1 MGKHLKSLQQL
12 DHYRSQTFTS
22 IDAHYEAYIAM
33 LESLVKE
40 GNIEEVNAFL
50 RFDSESFILAN
61 SNMRI
66 LQMLLDT
73 EQYFKENLKGCLASL
88 YLVIGHCYYFSI
100 DFEQARKFY
109 QLASSLALEDED
121 YSLLSI
127 AMNNYYATQM
137 DELPKDIF
145 WDISKI
151 PAVFLKMGNPED
163 QRFMLVR
170 FITHIELSLQIGKVE
185 YAEKLFND
193 YFEEYPFEK
202 FSRID
207 LHVRVLRGKILF
219 KNGRYECAIEV
230 LHEVLLLC
238 MKANSHKDL
247 VQECYKYITKS
258 YKLINEETLLKK
270 MEQYQARFYR
280 KIETDKRYM
289 EKYIKTSTA
298 NEFELDTRFISPL
311 QQFRLAGTY
320 LLNSIKDTGYTLVLV
335 DCKVVDT
342 EKEKLNEI
350 IHLINEEMMK
360 EMKEVIIT
368 STRLD
373 ESTIGYIIQLS
384 EECTDT
390 LCAKVFYKIREQY
403 PKNKSALEAIYFASV
418 NNKENNLPSYQKC
431 LDLAYAYI
439 YYEIYK

>member
-1 MGKHLKSLQQL
+1 MGKQLNSLEL
-12 DHYRSQTFTS
+12 DHYRSQIFTS
-22 IDAHYEAYIAM
+22 IDAHFEAYKAM
-33 LESLVKE
+33 FESLVEE
-40 GNIEEVNAFL
+40 GNIEKVIDFL
-50 RFDSESFILAN
+50 RFDSEPFILAN
-61 SNMRI
+61 SNVKI
-66 LQMLLDT
+66 LQLLLD
-73 EQYFKENLKGCLASL
+73 EEHHFKVNLKECLASL

-100 DFEQARKFY
+100 DFEQAKKYYR
-109 QLASSLALEDED
+109 LASSFALEEEN
-121 YSLLSI
+121 YSLLSL

-137 DELPKDIF
+137 DELPKEIF

-163 QRFMLVR
+163 ERFMLVR
-170 FITHIELSLQIGKVE
+170 FITHIELSLLIGKVE
-185 YAEKLFND
+185 YAKKLFND
-193 YFEEYPFEK
+193 YFESYPFEK

-219 KNGRYECAIEV
+219 ENERYECAIEV

-247 VQECYKYITKS
+247 VQKCYKYITQS

-289 EKYIKTSTA
+289 EKYIKTSTS
-298 NEFELDTRFISPL
+298 NEFELDKSFISPL
-311 QQFRLAGTY
+311 QQFQLAGTY
-320 LLNSIKDTGYTLVLV
+320 LLNSTKDTGYTLVLV
-335 DCKVVDT
+335 DCKVMET
-342 EKEKLNEI
+342 EKDKLNEI

-360 EMKEVIIT
+360 EMKDVIIT
-368 STRLD
+368 STRID

-384 EECTDT
+384 EKCTDT
-390 LCAKVFYKIREQY
+390 LCAKIFYKIREHY
-403 PKNKSALEAIYFASV
+403 PKNDSVLEAIYFASV

>member
-1 MGKHLKSLQQL
+1 MGKQLKSLQL
-12 DHYRSQTFTS
+12 DHYRSQTFSS
-22 IDAHYEAYIAM
+22 IDAHYEAYTAM
-33 LESLVKE
+33 FESLVEE
-40 GNIEEVNAFL
+40 GNIEKVKDFL
-50 RFDSESFILAN
+50 RFDSEPFILSN
-61 SNMRI
+61 SNLKI
-66 LQMLLDT
+66 LQLLLDA
-73 EQYFKENLKGCLASL
+73 EQHIKQNLKGCLASL

-100 DFEQARKFY
+100 DFEQAKKYYR
-109 QLASSLALEDED
+109 LASSFALEDENL
-121 YSLLSI
+121 SLLSV

-163 QRFMLVR
+163 ERFMLVR

-185 YAEKLFND
+185 YAKKLFND
-193 YFEEYPFEK
+193 YFKEYPFEK

-207 LHVRVLRGKILF
+207 LHVRVLRGKFLF
-219 KNGRYECAIEV
+219 ENGRYECAIEV

-247 VQECYKYITKS
+247 VQECYKFITQS

-289 EKYIKTSTA
+289 EKYIKTSTT
-298 NEFELDTRFISPL
+298 NEFELDKSFISPL
-311 QQFRLAGTY
+311 QQFQLAGTY
-320 LLNSIKDTGYTLVLV
+320 LLKSTKDTGYTLVLV
-335 DCKVVDT
+335 DCKVVEN

-350 IHLINEEMMK
+350 IHLINEEMME

-390 LCAKVFYKIREQY
+390 LCAKVFYKIREHY
-403 PKNKSALEAIYFASV
+403 PKNESVLEAIYFASV
-418 NNKENNLPSYQKC
+418 NNKENKLPSYQKC

>member
-1 MGKHLKSLQQL
+1 MGKQLKSLQL

-22 IDAHYEAYIAM
+22 IDVQYEAYIA
-33 LESLVKE
+33 LLKSLIEE
-40 GNIEEVNAFL
+40 GNTENINAFL
-50 RFDSESFILAN
+50 RFDSEPFILAN
-61 SNMRI
+61 RNTKI
-66 LQMLLDT
+66 LQMLLDI

-100 DFEQARKFY
+100 DFEQAKKYYR
-109 QLASSLALEDED
+109 LASSLALEDEN
-121 YSLLSI
+121 YSLLSL

-145 WDISKI
+145 WEISKI
-151 PAVFLKMGNPED
+151 PAVFLKMGNPDDEK
-163 QRFMLVR
+163 FMLVR
-170 FITHIELSLQIGKVE
+170 FITHIELSLQMGKMD
-185 YAEKLFND
+185 YAKKLFDD

-247 VQECYKYITKS
+247 VQECYKYITQA

-289 EKYIKTSTA
+289 EKYIKTSTT
-298 NEFELDTRFISPL
+298 NQFELDKSFISPL
-311 QQFRLAGTY
+311 QQFQLAGTY
-320 LLNSIKDTGYTLVLV
+320 LLNSTNDTGYTLVLV
-335 DCKVVDT
+335 DCKVV
-342 EKEKLNEI
+342 ENKKEKLNDI
-350 IHLINEEMMK
+350 IHLINDEMMS

-368 STRLD
+368 STRVD

-384 EECTDT
+384 EKCTDT
-390 LCAKVFYKIREQY
+390 LCAKVFYKIREHY
-403 PKNKSALEAIYFASV
+403 PKNDSVLEAIYFASV

>member
-1 MGKHLKSLQQL
+1 MGKQLKSLQL
-12 DHYRSQTFTS
+12 DHYRSQTFSS

-33 LESLVKE
+33 LETLVVE
-40 GNIEEVNAFL
+40 ANIEKVNAFL
-50 RFDSESFILAN
+50 RFDSEPFILAN
-61 SNMRI
+61 SNMKI
-66 LQMLLDT
+66 LQLLLDT
-73 EQYFKENLKGCLASL
+73 EQHIKENLKGCLASL

-100 DFEQARKFY
+100 DFEQAKKYYR
-109 QLASSLALEDED
+109 LASSFALEDENF
-121 YSLLSI
+121 SLLSL

-163 QRFMLVR
+163 ERFLLVR

-185 YAEKLFND
+185 YAKKLFND

-219 KNGRYECAIEV
+219 ENDRFECAIEV

-247 VQECYKYITKS
+247 VQECYKYITQS

-289 EKYIKTSTA
+289 EKYIKTSIT
-298 NEFELDTRFISPL
+298 NEFELDKSFISPL
-311 QQFRLAGTY
+311 QQFQLAGTY
-320 LLNSIKDTGYTLVLV
+320 LLKSTKDAGFTLVLV
-335 DCKVVDT
+335 DCKVVES

-350 IHLINEEMMK
+350 IHLINLEMMK

-384 EECTDT
+384 EKCTDT
-390 LCAKVFYKIREQY
+390 LCAKVFYKIREHY
-403 PKNKSALEAIYFASV
+403 PKNESVLEAIYFASV

>member
-1 MGKHLKSLQQL
+1 MGKQLKSLQL
-12 DHYRSQTFTS
+12 DHYRSQTFSS
-22 IDAHYEAYIAM
+22 IDAHYEAYTAM
-33 LESLVKE
+33 FESLVEE
-40 GNIEEVNAFL
+40 GNIEKVKDFL
-50 RFDSESFILAN
+50 RFDSEPFILSN
-61 SNMRI
+61 SNIKI
-66 LQMLLDT
+66 LQLLLDK
-73 EQYFKENLKGCLASL
+73 EQHFIQNLKGCLASL

-100 DFEQARKFY
+100 DFEQAKKYYR
-109 QLASSLALEDED
+109 LASSFALEDENL
-121 YSLLSI
+121 SLLSV

-163 QRFMLVR
+163 ERFMLVR

-185 YAEKLFND
+185 YAKKLFND

-207 LHVRVLRGKILF
+207 LHVRVLRGKFLF
-219 KNGRYECAIEV
+219 ENGRYECAIEV

-238 MKANSHKDL
+238 MRANSHKDL
-247 VQECYKYITKS
+247 VQECYKFITQS

-289 EKYIKTSTA
+289 EKYIKTSTT
-298 NEFELDTRFISPL
+298 NEFELDKSFISPL
-311 QQFRLAGTY
+311 QQFQLAGTY
-320 LLNSIKDTGYTLVLV
+320 LLKSTKDTGYTLVLV
-335 DCKVVDT
+335 DCKVVEN

-390 LCAKVFYKIREQY
+390 LCAKVFCKIREHY
-403 PKNKSALEAIYFASV
+403 PKNESVLEAIYFASV
-418 NNKENNLPSYQKC
+418 NNKENKLPSYQKC

>member
-1 MGKHLKSLQQL
+1 MMGERLKALQP
-12 DHYRSQTFTS
+12 DPFRSRTS
-22 IDAHYEAYIAM
+22 TSVDTHYEAYKAKFEAFI
-33 LESLVKE
+33 EE
-40 GNIEEVNAFL
+40 ENIEKLSHFL
-50 RFDSESFILAN
+50 RFDSEPFISAN
-61 SNMRI
+61 SNFEI
-66 LQMLLDT
+66 LQLLLDK
-73 EQYFKENLKGCLASL
+73 EQHFKGNLRECLSSL

-100 DFEQARKFY
+100 DFEQAKKYYR
-109 QLASSLALEDED
+109 LAGSFALEDENL
-121 YSLLSI
+121 SLLSV
-127 AMNNYYATQM
+127 AMNNFYATQM
-137 DELPKDIF
+137 DELPKEIF
-145 WDISKI
+145 WNISKI

-163 QRFMLVR
+163 ERFMLVR

-185 YAEKLFND
+185 YAKKLFND
-193 YFEEYPFEK
+193 YFEKYPFEK

-207 LHVRVLRGKILF
+207 LHVRVLRGKFLF
-219 KNGRYECAIEV
+219 ENGRYECAIEV

-247 VQECYKYITKS
+247 VQECYKYITRS

-289 EKYIKTSTA
+289 EKYIKTSET
-298 NEFELDTRFISPL
+298 NEFELDKRFISPL
-311 QQFRLAGTY
+311 QQFQLAGSY
-320 LLNSIKDTGYTLVLV
+320 LLKSTKDTGYTLVLV
-335 DCKVVDT
+335 DCKVVEN

-350 IHLINEEMMK
+350 IHLINEEMTD

-390 LCAKVFYKIREQY
+390 LCAKVFYKIREYY
-403 PKNKSALEAIYFASV
+403 PKNESVLEAIYFASV
-418 NNKENNLPSYQKC
+418 NNKENKLQSYQKC

>member
-1 MGKHLKSLQQL
+1 MMGKQLKALQL
-12 DHYRSQTFTS
+12 NHFRSQTFSS
-22 IDAHYEAYIAM
+22 IDAHYKAYIAM
-33 LESLVKE
+33 LETLVAE
-40 GNIEEVNAFL
+40 GNIEKVNAFL
-50 RFDSESFILAN
+50 RFDSEPFILAN
-61 SNMRI
+61 SNIKI
-66 LQMLLDT
+66 LRLLLDK
-73 EQYFKENLKGCLASL
+73 EQHFKENLRECLSTL

-100 DFEQARKFY
+100 DFEQAKKYYR
-109 QLASSLALEDED
+109 LASSLALEDEN

-145 WDISKI
+145 WEISKL
-151 PAVFLKMGNPED
+151 PAVFLKMGNHED
-163 QRFMLVR
+163 HRFMLVR
-170 FITHIELSLQIGKVE
+170 FITHIELSLQLGKVQ
-185 YAEKLFND
+185 YAEKLFNE
-193 YFEEYPFEK
+193 YFKEYPFEK

-219 KNGRYECAIEV
+219 KNEQYECAIEV

-247 VQECYKYITKS
+247 VQECYKYITRS
-258 YKLINEETLLKK
+258 YMLINEETLLKK
-270 MEQYQARFYR
+270 MEQYQSRFYR

-289 EKYIKTSTA
+289 EKYIKTSVT
-298 NEFELDTRFISPL
+298 NEYELDKSFISPL
-311 QQFRLAGTY
+311 QQFQLAGTY
-320 LLNSIKDTGYTLVLV
+320 LLNSVKDSGYTLVLV
-335 DCKVVDT
+335 DCKVVAT
-342 EKEKLNEI
+342 EKGKLNEI

-360 EMKEVIIT
+360 EMKEFIIT

-384 EECTDT
+384 ETCTDT
-390 LCAKVFYKIREQY
+390 LCANVFYKVREHY
-403 PKNKSALEAIYFASV
+403 PKNNSVLEAIYFASV

>member
-1 MGKHLKSLQQL
+1 MMGEQLKALQP
-12 DHYRSQTFTS
+12 DPFRSRTS
-22 IDAHYEAYIAM
+22 TSVDTHYEAYKAKFEALI
-33 LESLVKE
+33 EE
-40 GNIEEVNAFL
+40 GNIEKLSHFL
-50 RFDSESFILAN
+50 RFDSEPYISAN
-61 SNMRI
+61 SNMEI
-66 LQMLLDT
+66 LQLLLDK
-73 EQYFKENLKGCLASL
+73 EPHFKGNLRECLAIL
-88 YLVIGHCYYFSI
+88 YLVIGHCFYFSI
-100 DFEQARKFY
+100 DFEQAKKYYR
-109 QLASSLALEDED
+109 LASSFALEDENL
-121 YSLLSI
+121 SLLSV

-163 QRFMLVR
+163 ERFILVR

-185 YAEKLFND
+185 YAKKLFND
-193 YFEEYPFEK
+193 YFEKYPFEK

-207 LHVRVLRGKILF
+207 LHVRVLRGKFLF
-219 KNGRYECAIEV
+219 ENGRYECAIEV

-247 VQECYKYITKS
+247 VQECYKYITRS

-289 EKYIKTSTA
+289 EKYIKTSET
-298 NEFELDTRFISPL
+298 NEFELDKRFISPL
-311 QQFRLAGTY
+311 QQFQLAGSY
-320 LLNSIKDTGYTLVLV
+320 LLKSTKDTGYTLVLV
-335 DCKVVDT
+335 DCKVVEN

-350 IHLINEEMMK
+350 IHLINEEMTD

-390 LCAKVFYKIREQY
+390 LCAKVFYKIREYY
-403 PKNKSALEAIYFASV
+403 PKNESVLEAIYFASV
-418 NNKENNLPSYQKC
+418 NNKENKLQSYQKC

>member
-1 MGKHLKSLQQL
+1 MGKQLKSLYL
-12 DHYRSQTFTS
+12 DHYRSQTFSS
-22 IDAHYEAYIAM
+22 IDAHYEAYTAM
-33 LESLVKE
+33 FESLVEE
-40 GNIEEVNAFL
+40 GNIEKVNAFL
-50 RFDSESFILAN
+50 RFDSEPFILSN
-61 SNMRI
+61 SNLKI
-66 LQMLLDT
+66 LQLLLDA
-73 EQYFKENLKGCLASL
+73 EQHIKQNLKGCLASL

-100 DFEQARKFY
+100 DFEQAKKYYR
-109 QLASSLALEDED
+109 LASSFALEDENL
-121 YSLLSI
+121 SLLSV

-163 QRFMLVR
+163 ERFMLVR

-185 YAEKLFND
+185 YAKKLFND

-207 LHVRVLRGKILF
+207 LHVRVLRGKFLF
-219 KNGRYECAIEV
+219 ENGRYECAIEV

-238 MKANSHKDL
+238 MRANSHKDL
-247 VQECYKYITKS
+247 VQECYKFITQS

-289 EKYIKTSTA
+289 EKYIKTSTT
-298 NEFELDTRFISPL
+298 NEFELDKSFISPL
-311 QQFRLAGTY
+311 QQFQLAGTY
-320 LLNSIKDTGYTLVLV
+320 LLKSTKDTGYTLVLV
-335 DCKVVDT
+335 DCKVVEN
-342 EKEKLNEI
+342 EKEKLNDI

-390 LCAKVFYKIREQY
+390 LCAKVFYKIREHY
-403 PKNKSALEAIYFASV
+403 PKNESVLEAIYFASV
-418 NNKENNLPSYQKC
+418 NNKENKLPSYQKC

>member
-1 MGKHLKSLQQL
+1 MGKQLKSLQL
-12 DHYRSQTFTS
+12 DHYRSQTFSS
-22 IDAHYEAYIAM
+22 IDAHYEAYTAM
-33 LESLVKE
+33 FESLVEE
-40 GNIEEVNAFL
+40 GNIEKVKDFL
-50 RFDSESFILAN
+50 RFDSEPFILSN
-61 SNMRI
+61 SNIKI
-66 LQMLLDT
+66 LQLLLDK
-73 EQYFKENLKGCLASL
+73 EQHFIQNLKGCLASL

-100 DFEQARKFY
+100 DFEQAKKYYR
-109 QLASSLALEDED
+109 LASSFALEDENL
-121 YSLLSI
+121 SLLSV

-163 QRFMLVR
+163 ERFMLVR

-185 YAEKLFND
+185 YAKKLFND

-207 LHVRVLRGKILF
+207 LHVRVLRGKFLF
-219 KNGRYECAIEV
+219 ENGRYECAIEV

-238 MKANSHKDL
+238 MRANSHKDL
-247 VQECYKYITKS
+247 VQECYKFITQS

-289 EKYIKTSTA
+289 EKYIKTSTT
-298 NEFELDTRFISPL
+298 NEFELDKSFISPS
-311 QQFRLAGTY
+311 QQFQLAGTY
-320 LLNSIKDTGYTLVLV
+320 LLKSTKDTGYTLVLV
-335 DCKVVDT
+335 DCKVVEN

-390 LCAKVFYKIREQY
+390 LCAKVFCKIREHY
-403 PKNKSALEAIYFASV
+403 PKNESVLEAIYFASV
-418 NNKENNLPSYQKC
+418 NNKENKLPSYQKC

>member
-1 MGKHLKSLQQL
+1 MGKQLKSVQL
-12 DHYRSQTFTS
+12 DHYRSQTFLS
-22 IDAHYEAYIAM
+22 IDAHFEAYKAM
-33 LESLVKE
+33 FDSLVEE
-40 GNIEEVNAFL
+40 GNIKKVNDFL
-50 RFDSESFILAN
+50 RFDSEPFILAN
-61 SNMRI
+61 SNLNI
-66 LQMLLDT
+66 LQLLLDN
-73 EQYFKENLKGCLASL
+73 EQYFKENFKGCLASL

-100 DFEQARKFY
+100 DFEQAKKYY
-109 QLASSLALEDED
+109 QLTSSLALEDEN
-121 YSLLSI
+121 YSLLSF

-163 QRFMLVR
+163 HRFMLVR
-170 FITHIELSLQIGKVE
+170 FITHIELSLQLGEVD
-185 YAEKLFND
+185 YAKKLFND
-193 YFEEYPFEK
+193 YFKEYPFEK

-219 KNGRYECAIEV
+219 NNGRYECTIEV

-247 VQECYKYITKS
+247 VQECYKYITRS
-258 YKLINEETLLKK
+258 YKLLNEESLLKK

-289 EKYIKTSTA
+289 EKYIKTTTT
-298 NEFELDTRFISPL
+298 NEFELDERFISPL
-311 QQFRLAGTY
+311 QQFQLAGTY
-320 LLNSIKDTGYTLVLV
+320 LLNSTKDTGYTLVLV
-335 DCKVVDT
+335 DCKVVET

-350 IHLINEEMMK
+350 IHLINEEMMNELK
-360 EMKEVIIT
+360 DVIIT

-384 EECTDT
+384 EKCTDT
-390 LCAKVFYKIREQY
+390 LCAKVFCKIRSQY
-403 PKNKSALEAIYFASV
+403 PRNDSVLEAIYFASV